1 MGVDVRG
8 VGERHG
14 GRLGLSLRRAAL
26 LAVFALSGAVAA
38 IAAIVPSSDAGLL
51 LAKTAVLEP
60 IAIRLEE
67 ALLPAPA
74 TYVREERMHRGD
86 TFHSVLGRLGIND
99 ADIQQLLR
107 QRTILQLLR
116 VGTVVTAEVRAG
128 KDHAGRDHAGRDHD
142 GELVWL
148 GFLSGREVAVRVDRV
163 GRALVASE
171 QRAQVVTRTVLKSAV
186 IRSSLFAAADAAGI
200 PDSIAIQLAEVFGSD
215 IDFHRELRQGDRFS
229 VLYELHSVDGRPL
242 RAGRVFAA
250 EFTNQGRKYRALR
263 YADNFYAPDGKN
275 MRKGMLRSP
284 LELSRVSSGFGMR
297 MHPLHKAWRAHQGVD
312 YAAPAGT
319 RVRAVGDGIVEFA
332 GRQGGYGNLVI
343 VRHASQ
349 ISTYYAHLKAVGRGI
364 RTGARVAQGDTVGLV
379 GQTGWAT
386 GPHLHYEFRVAGT
399 ARNPLSVP
407 LPAGTP
413 VARHDMDAF
422 RAQSQEMT
430 AQLDLLANGQV
441 AALE

>member
-1 MGVDVRG
+1 MGVDVREG
-8 VGERHG
+8 S
-14 GRLGLSLRRAAL
+14 RLQQTLRRAAL
-26 LAVFALSGAVAA
+26 LAVFAFSGAVAA
-38 IAAIVPSSDAGLL
+38 IAAIVPSSDAELL

-60 IAIRLEE
+60 VDIRLDE

-74 TYVREERMHRGD
+74 AYVREERMQRGD
-86 TFHSVLGRLGIND
+86 TFQSLLARLGIND
-99 ADIQQLLR
+99 ADIRQLLR
-107 QRTILQLLR
+107 QRSTLQLLR
-116 VGTVVTAEVRAG
+116 VGSVVTAEVRAG
-128 KDHAGRDHAGRDHD
+128 KDHAGKEHE

-148 GFLSGREVAVRVDRV
+148 GFLSGRDTAIRVERV
-163 GRALVASE
+163 GPGLVASE
-171 QRAQVVTRTVLKSAV
+171 LRAAVVTRDVLKSGL
-186 IRSSLFAAADAAGI
+186 IRTSLFAAADAAGI

-229 VLYELHSVDGRPL
+229 VLYEQHSVDGRPL
-242 RAGRVFAA
+242 RAGRVLAA

-263 YADNFYAPDGKN
+263 HGDNFYAPDGKN

-297 MHPLHKAWRAHQGVD
+297 MHPLHNAWRAHQGVD

-349 ISTYYAHLKAVGRGI
+349 VSTYYAHLKALGRGI

-422 RAQSQEMT
+422 RARSQEMA

-441 AALE
+441 ASLE